1 MSKIY
6 RGNDTSWLWFFFYGF
21 GASSPPTT
29 NFYTD
34 VLNDVYTDNAGLGYT
49 DIL

>member
-1 MSKIY
+1 MRLI
-6 RGNDTSWLWFFFYGF
+6 RDTTDTGWLWFFFYGF

-34 VLNDVYTDNAGLGYT
+34 NANVVYTDNAGLGYT